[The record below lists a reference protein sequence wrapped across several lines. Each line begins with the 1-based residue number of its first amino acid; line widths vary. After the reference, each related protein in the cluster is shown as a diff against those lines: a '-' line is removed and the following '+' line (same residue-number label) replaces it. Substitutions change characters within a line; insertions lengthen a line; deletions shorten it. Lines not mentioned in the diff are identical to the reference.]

1 MKRKTFTRKDV
12 ARRASF
18 KLNMSNEQT
27 KLFMDCFFEI
37 LHEMIIEPDDLIH
50 IEIRNF
56 GVFNVFPTKSR
67 QNARNLKT
75 KEKVV
80 IPPRR
85 KVVFKPSKK
94 IKNELYKSKK
104 FN

>member
-1 MKRKTFTRKDV
+1 MKKISYSRKDI

-18 KLNMSNEQT
+18 RLNMSNEQT
-27 KLFMDCFFEI
+27 RLFIDCFFDI
-37 LHEMIIEPDDLIH
+37 IHDMIIEPEENIH

-67 QNARNLKT
+67 QNARNPRT

-80 IPPRR
+80 IPPRK
-85 KVVFKPSKK
+85 KVVYKPSKK
-94 IKNELYKSKK
+94 IKNELYRSKK

>member
-1 MKRKTFTRKDV
+1 MKKISYTRKDI

-18 KLNMSNEQT
+18 KLNMSNEET
-27 KLFMDCFFEI
+27 KLLMNCFFEI
-37 LHEMIIEPDDLIH
+37 IYEMIIEPRDKIH
-50 IEIRNF
+50 IEVRNF
-56 GVFNVFPTKSR
+56 GIFDVFPTKSR
-67 QNARNLKT
+67 QNARNPKT

-80 IPPRR
+80 IPPRK

>member
-1 MKRKTFTRKDV
+1 MKSNSFTRKDV

-18 KLNMSNEQT
+18 KLNMSNEET
-27 KLFMDCFFEI
+27 RVLMDCFFEI
-37 LHEMIIEPDDLIH
+37 LYEMIVEPRDSIH

-56 GVFNVFPTKSR
+56 GVFDVFPTKSR
-67 QNARNLKT
+67 QNARNPRT
-75 KEKVV
+75 KEKVI
-80 IPPRR
+80 IPKRR

>member
-1 MKRKTFTRKDV
+1 MRKKSYTRKDV
-12 ARRASF
+12 AQRASF

-27 KLFMDCFFEI
+27 KLLMDCFFEI
-37 LHEMIIEPDDLIH
+37 LHEMLIEQTDLVH

-56 GVFNVFPTKSR
+56 GVFDVFPTKSR
-67 QNARNLKT
+67 QNARNPKT

-85 KVVFKPSKK
+85 KVLFKPSKK